1 METITGRRS
10 FGQRMKDAAML
21 DPGLYEEVEHDP
33 SATGQAAGVVAI
45 VAVCAAIGTLGAEGG
60 LIGAAIGAAVGALVG
75 WLVLA
80 GIVYVVGDKL
90 FGGTA
95 TWGEMLRTMGFAQA
109 PGVLYILGIIP
120 LLGALA
126 AGVAWLWILVAVVV
140 AIRQGL
146 DVSTTKA
153 IVTGVVAWIG
163 YVLIAGVLKLLF

>member
-1 METITGRRS
+1 METIAGTRS

-21 DPGLYEEVEHDP
+21 DPGLYEEVEHDA

-45 VAVCAAIGTLGAEGG
+45 VAVCAAIGQAGAGIGG
-60 LIGAAIGAAVGALVG
+60 IVGAAAGALIG

-80 GIVYVVGDKL
+80 GIVYLVGDKI

-120 LLGALA
+120 LLGGLIAF
-126 AGVAWLWILVAVVV
+126 VVWLWILVAVVV

-146 DVSTTKA
+146 DVGTGKA
-153 IVTGVVAWIG
+153 VATGVLAWIG
-163 YVLIAGVLKLLF
+163 YVLVAGALGFLF

>member
-21 DPGLYEEVEHDP
+21 DPGLYEEVEHDG
-33 SATGQAAGVVAI
+33 SATGQAAGVVAL
-45 VAVCAAIGTLGAEGG
+45 VAACAAIGNIGSGGAGI
-60 LIGAAIGAAVGALVG
+60 LGAAVGALVG
-75 WLVLA
+75 WVVLA
-80 GIVYVVGDKL
+80 GIVYLVGDKL

-120 LLGALA
+120 ILGAV
-126 AGVAWLWILVAVVV
+126 VAFVVWLWILVAVVV

-146 DVSTTKA
+146 DIGTGKA
-153 IVTGVVAWIG
+153 VLTGIV
-163 YVLIAGVLKLLF
+163 AGVGYMIVAGLMSFLF